1 MKAKPIFLIRIPK
14 DTFDLDN
21 DKFEDLSKQLQLKL
35 PDYHVLV
42 MVDNR
47 SDSAVFE
54 CFNATDAKEVDIE
67 EIKAM
72 IRDSISNL

>member
-1 MKAKPIFLIRIPK
+1 MNAKPIFLIRIPK

-21 DKFEDLSKQLQLKL
+21 DKFEVLSKQLQLKL

-47 SDSAVFE
+47 CDSAVFE
-54 CFNATDAKEVDIE
+54 CFNATDAKKVDIGD
-67 EIKAM
+67 IKAM
-72 IRDSISNL
+72 IRDSISDL